1 MNGFIKYRVVL
12 CFTYSND
19 DINFE
24 ANWNATAV
32 PGKIKSTV
40 LLLFLLKNQKVN
52 RLENH

>member
-32 PGKIKSTV
+32 PGKIKSTGTIA
-40 LLLFLLKNQKVN
+40 FFIKKPKG
-52 RLENH
+52 